1 MGLSALCFSLMGVCI
16 KMLTRGDHAIPSLE
30 IVFWRGLLCTLLT
43 LAMMPKRWR
52 LVLGN
57 RKGLLVLRGFCGF
70 AGLLLYTMALARTDY
85 SLATA
90 MLYTHPVFTSLFAGL
105 LLKER
110 LPKTGLLALVVCLA
124 GALVILDPRVDRD
137 ITGGL
142 IALAA
147 GVVTGLAYTL
157 VRGLSRT
164 ESTYTIVLSFHAVA
178 TVVAGVAMVPGFEL
192 PEGPQWLWILGVVL
206 FSQAGQV
213 FLTQG
218 LAAER
223 AGTATTVSYLSVV
236 FAAFWGWTLFSEALT
251 LAMAGGVGLLIL
263 GLLLIGRT
271 PQPAE

>member
-1 MGLSALCFSLMGVCI
+1 MALSALCFSLMGVFV
-16 KMLTRGDHAIPSLE
+16 KLLVVDGIPPLE
-30 IVFWRGLLCTLLT
+30 VVFWRGLLCMPLT
-43 LAMMPKRWR
+43 LAVMPRNR
-52 LVLGN
+52 ASLLGTRTGVL
-57 RKGLLVLRGFCGF
+57 LLRGLFGF
-70 AGLLLYTMALARTDY
+70 TGLLLYVMALAEIDY
-85 SLATA
+85 SIATA
-90 MLYTHPVFTSLFAGL
+90 LLYTHPMFTALFAAIL
-105 LLKER
+105 LRER
-110 LPKTGLLALVVCLA
+110 LPRGGAVAMALCLA
-124 GALVILDPRVDRD
+124 GAVVILDPRMAGSLA
-137 ITGGL
+137 GGL
-142 IALAA
+142 MALGAGIAS
-147 GVVTGLAYTL
+147 GMAYTL

-164 ESTYTIVLSFHAVA
+164 ESTYTIVLAFHVVA
-178 TVVAGVAMVPGFEL
+178 AVVAGVAMVPVFVL
-192 PEGPQWLWILGVVL
+192 PDGSQWLWLLGVVL